1 MKNIGFQF
9 EFGLKFEIVFQTPKD
24 PTDKKPVVRTVRD
37 FSDDGNNLSVDLICG
52 GVVAKQTFVRIE

>member
-1 MKNIGFQF
+1 MKF
-9 EFGLKFEIVFQTPKD
+9 VFQTPKD